1 MIQTENGEYNNTLHT
16 THDIISDEM
25 ISRKLFTNLPCK
37 GRFRQSRH
45 QSLTKGLWMRYQT
58 NERANSNLKM
68 ATWHQQ
74 QLPRHP
80 GKHL

>member
-1 MIQTENGEYNNTLHT
+1 MIQTENGEYNNTVHT

-45 QSLTKGLWMRYQT
+45 QSLTKGL
-58 NERANSNLKM
+58 
-68 ATWHQQ
+68 
-74 QLPRHP
+74 
-80 GKHL
+80 